1 MERLPICSSSAIR
14 LTFSRGYGQKYCV
27 LLPALAV
34 FVVAAGV
41 YMVTE
46 LGTAPYDAIPFL
58 IVKAQKKVPFRVVR
72 MVFDFTVIVI
82 AWVFGAKIG
91 LVTILMG
98 FTLGPVISWVGEKM
112 APFFNE

>member
-1 MERLPICSSSAIR
+1 MAVRL
-14 LTFSRGYGQKYCV
+14 GV

-72 MVFDFTVIVI
+72 AWYLIFPVIV
-82 AWVFGAKIG
+82 G
-91 LVTILMG
+91 LRGCSVRRS
-98 FTLGPVISWVGEKM
+98 VW
-112 APFFNE
+112 

>member
-1 MERLPICSSSAIR
+1 MPVSYTHL
-14 LTFSRGYGQKYCV
+14 
-27 LLPALAV
+27 
-34 FVVAAGV
+34 

-58 IVKAQKKVPFRVVR
+58 SVKAQKKVPFRVVR

-98 FTLGPVISWVGEKM
+98 FTLGPDVYKRQHQARPHSLLAAGKEQSLQSD
-112 APFFNE
+112 P

>member
-1 MERLPICSSSAIR
+1 M
-14 LTFSRGYGQKYCV
+14 
-27 LLPALAV
+27 
-34 FVVAAGV
+34 
-41 YMVTE
+41 
-46 LGTAPYDAIPFL
+46 